1 MKTRYVESPTLGVGL
16 LPALPVGHMHKYFV
30 AFGWSEKDEEDTS
43 TSTIER
49 PRSLFFFELPEAVN
63 NPVIYYN
70 NI

>member
-49 PRSLFFFELPEAVN
+49 PRRTFFF
-63 NPVIYYN
+63 
-70 NI
+70 